1 MPLLVT
7 PGTPSLPPHEAEA
20 QRAETTQLLPGG
32 VDGATEEGG
41 GGGSPNWTTTRI
53 QYGATLVTVFVL
65 GACLMATSS
74 THVKNTVL
82 FAIGGTMV
90 HDNGVK
96 VKCQDGKSLQQK

>member
-7 PGTPSLPPHEAEA
+7 PGTPSLPPRETEVS
-20 QRAETTQLLPGG
+20 RAETTQLLPGG

-65 GACLMATSS
+65 GACLLAATTST

-96 VKCQDGKSLQQK
+96 VKCQDGKS